1 MSPSANA
8 APTARR
14 RQLALVVLTRRGGV
28 GRAGAPVTVSLVG
41 ITDPS
46 KTLVMPETPRADGSR
61 LVGQRIGMTIRWRL
75 LLASTLMLF
84 LELAL
89 IRWLGAEVL
98 HLSYFSN
105 FVLLGSFL
113 GIGLGFLRAA
123 GPTHRDR
130 PLPLYSPVALL
141 GLVGFVSAYPVTVD
155 RSGQE
160 LIFFT
165 SLSTTGPP
173 IWLTLPA
180 VFLAVAAVLA
190 GPGELVGACFRG
202 LPRLEAYRLD
212 LLGSLLGI
220 AAFTAL
226 AFLDAPPLVW
236 FSIVALLFIVLLGR
250 PALAVT
256 VTLLV
261 ATGLLFG
268 YPLEHDKGE
277 FWSPYYRVDT
287 KQIDDAI
294 NGRAW
299 DVNVNGVP
307 HQLLVSAAVREQQ
320 GSYYLEPYARVPQT
334 PRNVLIVGA
343 GTGTDVAIAL
353 AQGVQHVDAVEID
366 PTLLRFGRQHSPDA
380 AYANPRVTTHVDD
393 GRAFLERT
401 NTRYDLILFALP
413 DSLTLVSGASSL
425 RLESY
430 LFTEQAVRSAR
441 DHLAPGG
448 AFAMYNYYREHW
460 LVDRLAGTLDSVFGH
475 PPCIFDTPKEANFA
489 VLTVG
494 RAPADQ
500 QCQVTWQRPADV
512 VAPSTDDKPFLYL
525 ENSTIPSLYTSTLGL
540 VLVVSVLAV
549 LAVLLGT
556 AMSAGRGGALRRLAG
571 DLNGMWSYRDL
582 FLLGAAF
589 LLLETKS
596 VTGFALLFGTTWIV
610 NSLVFAGVLLA
621 VLAAVELTRRGWAPP
636 LVPAYGILIASLA
649 VNWLVPTSW
658 LLSLPVPARAVVAI
672 VIAFLPITAANVIF
686 ARRFRATANAPLA
699 FGTNL
704 LGAMLGGALE
714 YLSLVYGYHALLL
727 IAAALYVAAYLVMP
741 QAARRA

>member
-1 MSPSANA
+1 M
-8 APTARR
+8 
-14 RQLALVVLTRRGGV
+14 RRGEDGQP
-28 GRAGAPVTVSLVG
+28 GAAVTVSVV
-41 ITDPS
+41 
-46 KTLVMPETPRADGSR
+46 KTRDGSR
-61 LVGQRIGMTIRWRL
+61 PLVRSETSPTDRSQLLAERIGMSTRWRL
-75 LLASTLMLF
+75 LTASTLMLF

-123 GPTHRDR
+123 GPAHRDR
-130 PLPLYSPVALL
+130 PLPFYSPVALL

-155 RSGQE
+155 RSGHE
-160 LIFFT
+160 LIFFS

-180 VFLAVAAVLA
+180 VFLAVATVLA
-190 GPGELVGACFRG
+190 GPGELVGACFRV

-220 AAFTAL
+220 AAFTGL

-236 FSIVALLFIVLLGR
+236 FVIVALLYIVLLGR
-250 PALAVT
+250 PAVSVT

-261 ATGLLFG
+261 AIVLLFG
-268 YPLEHDKGE
+268 YPLRHEKGQ

-287 KQIDDAI
+287 QQVNDAV

-299 DVNVNGVP
+299 EVNVNGVP
-307 HQLLVSAAVREQQ
+307 HQLLVSAAVREKQ
-320 GSYYLEPYARVPQT
+320 GSYYLEPYARVPHT

-343 GTGTDVAIAL
+343 GTGTDVAVAL
-353 AQGVQHVDAVEID
+353 RQGVQHVDAVEID

-380 AYANPRVTTHVDD
+380 AYADPRVTAHVDD

-401 NTRYDLILFALP
+401 STRYDLILFALP

-430 LFTEQAVRSAR
+430 LFTEQAVRAAR

-448 AFAMYNYYREHW
+448 AFSMYNYYREHW
-460 LVDRLAGTLDSVFGH
+460 LVDRLAGTVDGVFGH
-475 PPCIFDTPKEANFA
+475 PPCIFDSPKVPNFA
-489 VLTVG
+489 VLVAG
-494 RAPADQ
+494 LAPADQ
-500 QCQVTWQRPADV
+500 QCQATWQRPASV
-512 VAPSTDDKPFLYL
+512 VSPSTDDKPFLYL

-540 VLVVSVLAV
+540 VLIVSVLAV
-549 LAVLLGT
+549 LAVLLGN
-556 AMSAGRGGALRRLAG
+556 AMSTGKGALRRLAG
-571 DLNGMWSYRDL
+571 DLRGMWLYRDL

-610 NSLVFAGVLLA
+610 NSLVFAGILLA
-621 VLAAVELTRRGWAPP
+621 VLGAVELTRRGWAPP
-636 LVPAYGILIASLA
+636 LVLAYGVLLASLA
-649 VNWLVPTSW
+649 VSWLVPTSW
-658 LLSLPVPARAVVAI
+658 LLSLPVPVRAVVAI

-686 ARRFRATANAPLA
+686 ARRFRATADAPLA

-714 YLSLVYGYHALLL
+714 YLSLVYGYHALLV
-727 IAAALYVAAYLVMP
+727 IAAALYAAAYLIMP